1 MDISGLFKRER
12 KIDILIS
19 SILALIGIVLM
30 IKPENTLNA
39 IAIILGTIT
48 IIYGLYRLL
57 NFIIKKEI
65 IGELLYD
72 NGLVIG
78 IMSIICGL
86 ILIIYIGIIETVL
99 RIIIGLWIVYNGI
112 IKILEA
118 NIFKYT
124 SLWPAL
130 IISSSISIALGLYIT
145 FYSGALI
152 TILGG
157 IILTYS
163 IIDIVQTVI
172 YNKKEKKTP

>member
-12 KIDILIS
+12 KIDIIIS
-19 SILALIGIVLM
+19 SILALIGM
-30 IKPENTLNA
+30 ILILKPKNTLNVISIISGVVA
-39 IAIILGTIT
+39 IT
-48 IIYGLYRLL
+48 YGLYRLL

-65 IGELLYD
+65 VGELLYD

-86 ILIIYIGIIETVL
+86 ILIVYIGIIETVI
-99 RIIIGLWIVYNGI
+99 RIIMGLWIVYNGM

-130 IISSSISIALGLYIT
+130 IISSSISIVLGLYIT

-157 IILTYS
+157 VILIYS

-172 YNKKEKKTP
+172 YSKKEKKI